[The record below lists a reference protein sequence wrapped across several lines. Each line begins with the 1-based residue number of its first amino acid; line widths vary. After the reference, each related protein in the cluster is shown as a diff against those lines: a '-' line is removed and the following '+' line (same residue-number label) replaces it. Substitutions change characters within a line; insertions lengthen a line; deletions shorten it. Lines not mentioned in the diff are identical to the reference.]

1 GEVEVAEEVAVHG
14 EERPLAEQGKR
25 QGNSAG
31 GFERFGFARVAD
43 RDAEAASIA
52 ERGFDHMTEVRVIDH
67 DLANARARERLD
79 PPDDQIA
86 VLAVPK
92 GKAREDSQHLELA
105 LGSHPLEIP
114 IEIGEITADRQPLGA
129 GLLPIADRPIDDAFL
144 APSDVGVAQERYEV
158 VGDRAV

>member
-1 GEVEVAEEVAVHG
+1 TAPSGKNHRFHHSKSEGVANAPFLRLELIQQ
-14 EERPLAEQGKR
+14 PP
-25 QGNSAG
+25 
-31 GFERFGFARVAD
+31 
-43 RDAEAASIA
+43 
-52 ERGFDHMTEVRVIDH
+52 ERGKLVIT
-67 DLANARARERLD
+67 LARAPQVAHHEQLVF
-79 PPDDQIA
+79 QIA

-144 APSDVGVAQERYEV
+144 APSDV
-158 VGDRAV
+158 